1 MIRVI
6 ILLWAINYLID
17 INSFVVSLMFF
28 SVKISLSN
36 VLDLGI
42 SLLMLSASVNK
53 SKKVPKTTK

>member
-36 VLDLGI
+36 VLDLSI

>member
-1 MIRVI
+1 M
-6 ILLWAINYLID
+6 LWAINYLID